1 MVAHSAGCEQ
11 QALSMRLW
19 QHHLIVTRTMCDLSL
34 MMLPILQAKF
44 AYTLNCN
51 EQPLMAS
58 EERTRDVSI
67 LQGAAR
73 VKNYPHQRSPEV
85 RIKAFRKTSVKVF
98 GEKRGPSE
106 VCRYIFYKAQYRA
119 LPEPQKLQLCFSLK
133 KRLMRRALCS
143 FLSAQK
149 GD

>member
-1 MVAHSAGCEQ
+1 MNCPWGNITRSSVTCRVSLSRIYRVLCNSFSYPRYARITTHSNNARTFSCKC
-11 QALSMRLW
+11 SD
-19 QHHLIVTRTMCDLSL
+19 TRCN
-34 MMLPILQAKF
+34 
-44 AYTLNCN
+44 LN
-51 EQPLMAS
+51 
-58 EERTRDVSI
+58 
-67 LQGAAR
+67 GAAR

-119 LPEPQKLQLCFSLK
+119 FTEPQKLQLCFSLK